1 MSENTVNNHIFIICS
16 PLQLKVSLAIKRK
29 YEGDRFHAV
38 YLKTKA
44 GFKPYITSD
53 LEKNFDTH
61 FIANMDYD
69 FLNLRKIFSYLEK
82 ITSAGDFI
90 YLANANDLTVQYIL
104 SHFNKVLN
112 INTFDDGILN
122 INTIV
127 DVNHK
132 NKEKKKLRYLI
143 SRIFFKNT
151 FSIKKIIECS
161 MIHFTI
167 LDKNRTLNVKG
178 KVIKLDIF
186 EHRILDRTNADNKII
201 NIFIGSKFKD
211 ILATKNSQQLSLL
224 TERLYTL
231 NKNFN
236 DLVYLRHP
244 REIADETF
252 LMQEV
257 HPDSISEDYIYN
269 LAAQGFTVNVV
280 GFASTCQLNVMNLPN
295 VNIILLKTDL
305 IRGDILDSFSL
316 FDKHDSVSIYNLDAR
331 E

>member
-1 MSENTVNNHIFIICS
+1 MNNHIFIVCS
-16 PLQLKVSLAIKRK
+16 PLQLKVSLAIKRQ
-29 YEGDRFHAV
+29 YDGDRFHAI

-44 GFKPYITSD
+44 GVKPYITSN
-53 LEKNFDTH
+53 LARHFDTH
-61 FIANMDYD
+61 CVANMDYD

-82 ITSAGDFI
+82 IVNAGDFI

-104 SHFNKVLN
+104 SRFNNELY
-112 INTFDDGILN
+112 ISTFDDGILN

-127 DVNHK
+127 DVNYK
-132 NKEKKKLRYLI
+132 NKEKKKLKYLI
-143 SRIFFKNT
+143 SRVLFKNT
-151 FSIKKIIECS
+151 FSIKKIIERS
-161 MIHFTI
+161 TQHFTI

-186 EHRILDRTNADNKII
+186 EHRIIDSNHAANKVM
-201 NIFIGSKFKD
+201 NVFVGSRFKD
-211 ILATKNSQQLSLL
+211 ILAVKNNQNLSLL
-224 TERLYTL
+224 TERLYSL
-231 NKNFN
+231 NKKFN
-236 DLVYLRHP
+236 NLVYLRHP
-244 REIADETF
+244 REMADEKF

-257 HPDSISEDYIYN
+257 YPDSISEDYIYN